1 MKLYALIPA
10 LTALLLTAAPLGAS
24 AKGWEVS
31 KGEKT
36 ETRHIIKD
44 SDIEIRATRGL
55 IQVNV
60 SHPVQIKIFTILG
73 QLISSETLQPGSHQ
87 FTVSAH
93 GVYIVKAG
101 DLTCKVAL

>member
-1 MKLYALIPA
+1 MKPVSLFFAL
-10 LTALLLTAAPLGAS
+10 AASLILANPLAVS
-24 AKGWEVS
+24 AKGWEPI
-31 KGEKT
+31 KNEKT
-36 ETRHIIKD
+36 ETRHITKD

-60 SHPVQIKIFTILG
+60 SHTVQVKIFTILG

-87 FTVSAH
+87 FAVSAH